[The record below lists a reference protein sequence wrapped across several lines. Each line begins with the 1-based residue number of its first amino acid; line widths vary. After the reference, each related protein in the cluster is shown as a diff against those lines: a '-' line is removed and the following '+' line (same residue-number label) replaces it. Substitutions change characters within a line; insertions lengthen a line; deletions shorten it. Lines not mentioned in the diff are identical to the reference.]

1 MKQFTSS
8 ALCLIAALFADIQS
22 GSGQVINASVPNVS
36 SRATTSRAVPAPKP
50 VAVVKPAIAP
60 RLAPMPTSFVPR
72 NGASYVP
79 RTVGQSAPNLLPNY
93 PVVAPRLNPAVA
105 TINTQRI
112 PRMGGQEPITLDPAT
127 RQNELRTLAA
137 MRERRGFVD
146 RQGNLLDPAMREQR
160 ATVTNN
166 RTPATINAQ
175 RHVTAQD
182 PAARPQVETREPPKD
197 VPGKKGHHK
206 NDRISYGD
214 VFRRHWHE
222 WHDRNWWHD
231 HCDTIV
237 FVTTGYY
244 FLEGSYWYPAYGYDP
259 LQSYYDYDGPVYTY
273 GNLLP
278 DEVIANVQT
287 ALQEAGYYFGAI
299 TGSLNFET
307 RAALA
312 NFQRDYSLQITG
324 AIDEATVE
332 SLGLGQSA
340 VYESAD
346 VPNSSY

>member
-1 MKQFTSS
+1 MKEFKFS
-8 ALCLIAALFADIQS
+8 ALCLIAALFAGIQS
-22 GSGQVINASVPNVS
+22 GSGQVINATVPNVS
-36 SRATTSRAVPAPKP
+36 SRPAPSRGAP
-50 VAVVKPAIAP
+50 VPRPIVNTAIAP
-60 RLAPMPTSFVPR
+60 RVAPRPTSFIPR
-72 NGASYVP
+72 YGAPYVP

-93 PVVAPRLNPAVA
+93 PVVARSLNPTVA
-105 TINTQRI
+105 AINTQRI
-112 PRMGGQEPITLDPAT
+112 PRMGGQEPITLDPTT

-137 MRERRGFVD
+137 MRE
-146 RQGNLLDPAMREQR
+146 QR
-160 ATVTNN
+160 AFGTDN
-166 RTPATINAQ
+166 RTPATINAR

-182 PAARPQVETREPPKD
+182 PAARPQVETRESPKD
-197 VPGKKGHHK
+197 VPGKKGHNK

-214 VFRRHWHE
+214 AFRRHWHE

-231 HCDTIV
+231 HCDKIV
-237 FVTTGYY
+237 FVFTGYY

-259 LQSYYDYDGPVYTY
+259 SQSYYDYDGPVYTY
-273 GNLLP
+273 SNLLP

-307 RAALA
+307 RGALA
-312 NFQRDYSLQITG
+312 NFQRDYGLQITG

-340 VYESAD
+340 VYQSAD